1 MIICQTSGCS
11 LFGDSIY
18 STFIPGHSSTRN
30 QRMSRPAVK
39 PTPAVKPADQK
50 KVSSDLFTLTYG
62 SLVSQLLK
70 DYENPDDVNKH
81 LDRIGYNI
89 GLRLIEDYL
98 AKTSARRCHDFKE
111 VAEKL
116 QAAFKMYLGTSPS
129 ISNWSPAN
137 DEFSLL
143 IDNNPLAEY
152 VELPDSILNLRYSN
166 IYAGAI
172 RGALEMVQIEVS
184 TWFVQDYLKGDST
197 TELRVKFIRKLEDA
211 LPAGEG

>member
-1 MIICQTSGCS
+1 
-11 LFGDSIY
+11 
-18 STFIPGHSSTRN
+18 
-30 QRMSRPAVK
+30 MSRPSVK
-39 PTPAVKPADQK
+39 PTDHK
-50 KVSSDLFTLTYG
+50 KVSTDLFTLTYG
-62 SLVSQLLK
+62 SLVAQLLK
-70 DYENPDDVNKH
+70 DYENPDDVNKQ

-98 AKTSARRCHDFKE
+98 AKTSSPRCHDLKD

-116 QAAFKMYLGTSPS
+116 QSAFKMYLGSSPS
-129 ISNWSPAN
+129 IANWSPAN

-143 IDNNPLAEY
+143 IDNNPLTEY

-172 RGALEMVQIEVS
+172 RGALEMVQIEVN

>member
-1 MIICQTSGCS
+1 M
-11 LFGDSIY
+11 
-18 STFIPGHSSTRN
+18 
-30 QRMSRPAVK
+30 
-39 PTPAVKPADQK
+39 
-50 KVSSDLFTLTYG
+50 
-62 SLVSQLLK
+62 SQLLK

-98 AKTSARRCHDFKE
+98 AKSGSNSNQRCHDFKD

-116 QAAFKMYLGTSPS
+116 QGAFKMYLGSSPS
-129 ISNWSPAN
+129 ISNWSAGN

-143 IDNNPLAEY
+143 IDNNPLTEY

-166 IYAGAI
+166 IYAGVV
-172 RGALEMVQIEVS
+172 RGALEMVQIEVQ

-197 TELRVKFIRKLEDA
+197 TELRIKFVRKLEDA